1 MIFKFEIFHSIK
13 RLPEKQL
20 QFTAMI
26 ISFILIALIIFSI
39 WLFMQQPQFGKLPF
53 GERLARIKR
62 SPNYKDDQFRNIHF
76 TPQLAEG
83 VSMFTVMRKFFFG
96 KSKHNKPPNI
106 LPSKKTDL
114 LNLDPGN
121 NSLVWF
127 GHSSYFIQIDGKKI
141 LVDPVFSG
149 AASPVSFTTKSFP
162 GSDVYTTDDLPEI
175 DYLFLSHDHWD
186 HLDYKTVMKLK
197 QKVKQVITGLGTAAH
212 LEYWGYDK
220 NMIVEKDW
228 NEEIILDKGFILH
241 ITPGRH
247 FAGRTFTRNKAIW
260 LSFVLQTPSMK
271 LFLGGDSGY
280 DTHFAGI
287 GNQYGPF
294 DLAILECGQYN
305 PYWKYIHMMPEET
318 VQAGIDLKARK
329 ILPVHWAKFSLSIHD
344 WDEPI
349 KRITAEAAKKNMLL
363 IHPMIGEQV
372 DLNDLT
378 TFSKWWEN
386 FV

>member
-1 MIFKFEIFHSIK
+1 MIFIFEIFRSIK
-13 RLPEKQL
+13 RHPKKQL
-20 QFTAMI
+20 QFTVMI
-26 ISFILIALIIFSI
+26 ILLILIALIIFSI
-39 WLFMQQPQFGKLPF
+39 WLFMIQPQFGKLPS
-53 GERLARIKR
+53 GERLDRIKN
-62 SPNYKDDQFRNIHF
+62 SPHYKDAQFRNIHF
-76 TPQLAEG
+76 TPQLADG

-96 KSKHNKPPNI
+96 KSKHNKPPNL

-114 LNLDPGN
+114 LNLESDKN
-121 NSLVWF
+121 CLVWF

-149 AASPVSFTTKSFP
+149 AASPISFTTKSFP
-162 GSDVYTTDDLPEI
+162 GSDIYTTDDLPGI

-197 QKVKQVITGLGTAAH
+197 PKVKQVITGLGTAAH

-220 NMIVEKDW
+220 NMIIEKDW
-228 NEEIILDKGFILH
+228 DEEIVLDKGFSLYA
-241 ITPGRH
+241 TTGRH
-247 FAGRTFTRNKAIW
+247 FAGRTFKRNKAIW
-260 LSFVLQTPSMK
+260 LAFVLQTPSMK

-280 DTHFAGI
+280 DTHFAEI
-287 GNQYGPF
+287 GNKYGPF

-305 PYWKYIHMMPEET
+305 LYWKYIHMMPEET
-318 VQAGIDLKARK
+318 VQAGIDLNAKK

-349 KRITAEAAKKNMLL
+349 KRITTEAAKKNMYL

-372 DLNDLT
+372 NLNNLT
-378 TFSKWWEN
+378 TFPKWWES
-386 FV
+386 FG